1 MLAKNIKL
9 IHQRQGGLHNYNL
22 HIYMLRSYSITYVG
36 PASHMVGQQKANIV
50 FLHNLLRSLVAIT
63 PMCISESESY
73 VAGAHCVLSRH
84 GERFA
89 WVVKREKIVRL
100 LQSSLEGCEGR
111 RQFYIRW

>member
-1 MLAKNIKL
+1 M
-9 IHQRQGGLHNYNL
+9 
-22 HIYMLRSYSITYVG
+22 SESE
-36 PASHMVGQQKANIV
+36 
-50 FLHNLLRSLVAIT
+50 
-63 PMCISESESY
+63 SESESY

-89 WVVKREKIVRL
+89 WVVKREKLVRL

>member
-1 MLAKNIKL
+1 MSESQNGNIVPKMAKL
-9 IHQRQGGLHNYNL
+9 I
-22 HIYMLRSYSITYVG
+22 YSLDSWHCPLSAFRLI
-36 PASHMVGQQKANIV
+36 SE
-50 FLHNLLRSLVAIT
+50 
-63 PMCISESESY
+63 SESESY

-100 LQSSLEGCEGR
+100 LQSSLKGCEGR